1 MIKKNIL
8 ESIGNT
14 NLIYLERISKAY
26 NNEIY
31 MKDESTNPFGSIKD
45 RASKL
50 MIERAMTD
58 GIINKE
64 TVIVE
69 ATSGNTGIGL
79 AGVCCYYGLKLIIV
93 MPNNASIERI
103 KIMKAY
109 NAEVILTPAEL
120 GMEGSIEK
128 ANEIMNKNK
137 NSYMPSQFTNENNYL
152 AHYYTTAKEIDDDLD
167 VNIIFCG
174 IGTSG
179 TITGIGKYF
188 KEKNKY
194 IEIIG
199 IEPFESA
206 VINGNP
212 KGSHGIEGIGAG
224 FIPDLYNDEYIDKVI
239 KNVNKIKSNKYYV
252 QMAIAWLLAESY
264 IKQKEKTTEYLK
276 NNELDNFTHNKAIQK
291 IIDSYRVSEQE
302 KEFVRTLKRK
312 AKKYKK
318 GRKRQVLIRMIKAD
332 NRSQQLIIC
341 FLFILNISNRWILD
355 SL

>member
-58 GIINKE
+58 GIIDKE

-120 GMEGSIEK
+120 GMVGSIEK

-194 IEIIG
+194 IKIIG

-239 KNVNKIKSNKYYV
+239 CVKTEEAFEGVEMLMNKEALFVGTSTGGIFKGLLKY
-252 QMAIAWLLAESY
+252 IE
-264 IKQKEKTTEYLK
+264 KEKITNKKIVFISPDSGIKYL
-276 NNELDNFTHNKAIQK
+276 
-291 IIDSYRVSEQE
+291 S
-302 KEFVRTLKRK
+302 KRN
-312 AKKYKK
+312 
-318 GRKRQVLIRMIKAD
+318 L
-332 NRSQQLIIC
+332 
-341 FLFILNISNRWILD
+341 
-355 SL
+355 

>member
-58 GIINKE
+58 GIIDKE

-194 IEIIG
+194 IKIIG

-239 KNVNKIKSNKYYV
+239 CVKTEEAFEGVEMLMNKEALFVGTSTGGIFKGLLKY
-252 QMAIAWLLAESY
+252 IE
-264 IKQKEKTTEYLK
+264 KEKITNKKIVFISPDSGIKYL
-276 NNELDNFTHNKAIQK
+276 
-291 IIDSYRVSEQE
+291 S
-302 KEFVRTLKRK
+302 KRN
-312 AKKYKK
+312 
-318 GRKRQVLIRMIKAD
+318 L
-332 NRSQQLIIC
+332 
-341 FLFILNISNRWILD
+341 
-355 SL
+355 

>member
-58 GIINKE
+58 GIIDKE

-109 NAEVILTPAEL
+109 NTEVILTPAEL

-194 IEIIG
+194 IKIIG

-239 KNVNKIKSNKYYV
+239 CVKTEEAFEGVEMLMNKEALFVGTSTGGIFKGLLKY
-252 QMAIAWLLAESY
+252 IE
-264 IKQKEKTTEYLK
+264 KEKITNKKIVFISPDSGIKYL
-276 NNELDNFTHNKAIQK
+276 
-291 IIDSYRVSEQE
+291 S
-302 KEFVRTLKRK
+302 KRN
-312 AKKYKK
+312 
-318 GRKRQVLIRMIKAD
+318 L
-332 NRSQQLIIC
+332 
-341 FLFILNISNRWILD
+341 
-355 SL
+355 

>member
-58 GIINKE
+58 GIIDKE

-79 AGVCCYYGLKLIIV
+79 AGVCCYYGLKLIII

-194 IEIIG
+194 IKIIG

-239 KNVNKIKSNKYYV
+239 CVKTEEAFEGVEMLMNKEALFVGTSTGGIFKGLLKY
-252 QMAIAWLLAESY
+252 IE
-264 IKQKEKTTEYLK
+264 KEKITNKKIVFISPDSGIKYL
-276 NNELDNFTHNKAIQK
+276 
-291 IIDSYRVSEQE
+291 S
-302 KEFVRTLKRK
+302 KRK
-312 AKKYKK
+312 
-318 GRKRQVLIRMIKAD
+318 L
-332 NRSQQLIIC
+332 
-341 FLFILNISNRWILD
+341 
-355 SL
+355 

>member
-1 MIKKNIL
+1 
-8 ESIGNT
+8 
-14 NLIYLERISKAY
+14 
-26 NNEIY
+26 

-58 GIINKE
+58 GIIDKE

-194 IEIIG
+194 IKIIG

-239 KNVNKIKSNKYYV
+239 CVKTEEAFEGVEMLMNKEALFVGTSTGGIFKGLLKY
-252 QMAIAWLLAESY
+252 IE
-264 IKQKEKTTEYLK
+264 KEKITNKKIVFISPDSGIKYL
-276 NNELDNFTHNKAIQK
+276 
-291 IIDSYRVSEQE
+291 S
-302 KEFVRTLKRK
+302 KRN
-312 AKKYKK
+312 
-318 GRKRQVLIRMIKAD
+318 L
-332 NRSQQLIIC
+332 
-341 FLFILNISNRWILD
+341 
-355 SL
+355 